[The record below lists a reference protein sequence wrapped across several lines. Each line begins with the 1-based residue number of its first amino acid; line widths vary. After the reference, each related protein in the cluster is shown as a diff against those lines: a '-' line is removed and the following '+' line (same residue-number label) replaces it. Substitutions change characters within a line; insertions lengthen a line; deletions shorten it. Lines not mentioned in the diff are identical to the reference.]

1 MKSATVADISEF
13 CEKTDLVNLK
23 LDFHRLDI
31 VKLGTSPVNLIKL
44 SDAVKDEVVKKTVY
58 DELVKRVDTIQTT
71 DTGMYACIS
80 LFRVD
85 QINSTKIMTN
95 RN

>member
-1 MKSATVADISEF
+1 MKSATVVDISEF
-13 CEKTDLVNLK
+13 YEKSDLVNLK

-31 VKLGTSPVNLIKL
+31 FQLGTSPVNLIKL

>member
-1 MKSATVADISEF
+1 MKSATVVDISEF

-44 SDAVKDEVVKKTVY
+44 SDAVKDEVVKKTIY
-58 DELVKRVDTIQTT
+58 DELVKRVNTIQTT
-71 DTGMYACIS
+71 DTGMYVCIS
-80 LFRVD
+80 LFRAA